1 MRQFYTAAVQFKFN
15 RRFRESRL
23 LDGVDVLANETQI
36 VAQMALIASTLRFT
50 PMCSCARCTLLK
62 VLNLRMQITGAARQG
77 VPNARTNL
85 MADVVA
91 RGVRV
96 PAAHSW
102 NTMQKF
108 VGRLFSLIV
117 TSANFDVVKIMTNCR
132 PIDQTH
138 VFATWTCRH

>member
-1 MRQFYTAAVQFKFN
+1 MRQFYTAALQFKLN

-36 VAQMALIASTLRFT
+36 VVQMALIASTLRFT
-50 PMCSCARCTLLK
+50 PMCSCARCTLLF
-62 VLNLRMQITGAARQG
+62 
-77 VPNARTNL
+77 P
-85 MADVVA
+85 
-91 RGVRV
+91 
-96 PAAHSW
+96 
-102 NTMQKF
+102 
-108 VGRLFSLIV
+108 LIV